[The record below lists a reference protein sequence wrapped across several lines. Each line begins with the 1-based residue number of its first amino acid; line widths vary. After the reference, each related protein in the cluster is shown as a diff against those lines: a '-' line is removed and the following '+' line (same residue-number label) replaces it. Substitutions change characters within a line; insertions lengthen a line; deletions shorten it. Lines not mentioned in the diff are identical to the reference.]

1 MDRKIDL
8 IAGLL
13 MVAGGI
19 AAITII
25 PRPSSQVEP
34 PACNFAFSSAY
45 VPMLPAAPFS
55 GKRLFLYAGLGEDTS
70 AWSSFEIMSK
80 LMNDLNADGHQA
92 LLMPLPSSPN
102 ACYFADGGQQYRIGF
117 QNALLAAIEA
127 ATVQHGPAKQNIVLG
142 ISYGGLHSLIGQA
155 SVGMID
161 AWIANMPVTK
171 LNQLSEFASLGEVT
185 SFDPFQE
192 IEALTNTFGLIQFD
206 PINDSRVN
214 GALTQQFANQ
224 LGPGVKASA
233 YPGVGHA
240 TTAAMTDEMRAW
252 VNALN

>member
-1 MDRKIDL
+1 
-8 IAGLL
+8 
-13 MVAGGI
+13 
-19 AAITII
+19 
-25 PRPSSQVEP
+25 
-34 PACNFAFSSAY
+34 
-45 VPMLPAAPFS
+45 
-55 GKRLFLYAGLGEDTS
+55 
-70 AWSSFEIMSK
+70 MSK

-192 IEALTNTFGLIQFD
+192 IEALTNTVGLIQFD

-252 VNALN
+252 VNALK